1 VAAPDLAI
9 EYYGLASNARL
20 SDLIRCVR
28 ADEQHHAV
36 ANAGFADL
44 RKTAQH
50 EDVQLDD
57 FNRASS
63 LSD

>member
-36 ANAGFADL
+36 ANARFADV

-50 EDVQLDD
+50 IEEQ
-57 FNRASS
+57 FESYTP
-63 LSD
+63 